1 MTQALLVV
9 EPGALSTVQDCGR
22 RNCAHLGVSPSGA
35 ADWFSS
41 RAANRL
47 AGNAECAA
55 LLETTLSGI
64 KLQTLVASRIAV
76 TGAKA
81 DLSIDGRPAAPWQ
94 AHDVPAHSHIEV
106 GGARRGLR
114 SYIAV
119 EGGIA
124 VPGVLGGASTDLGAG
139 FGGHE
144 GRALRAGD
152 VLASQPAQ
160 SIRSAGALAPEKT
173 SERFPEESV
182 PHWTSP
188 CVLRAIRGPHASRIG
203 DAALEQL
210 LMRSFAVSSRS
221 TRQGLRLEGEPL
233 TLERPTDIPS
243 AGACA
248 GCVQVT
254 SDGLPLVLLAEHQS
268 TGGYAYALGVITADL
283 PRAGQLRPGDSV
295 RFELVGLVD
304 AAHALELAMRRLL
317 GERIDTTGTLAQG
330 FFEGV

>member
-1 MTQALLVV
+1 MTQTFRVV

-22 RNCAHLGVSPSGA
+22 RKCAHLGVSPSGA

-47 AGNAECAA
+47 VGNAECAA

-64 KLQTLVASRIAV
+64 KLQALVASRIAV

-81 DLSIDGRPAAPWQ
+81 DLSIDGRPTALWQ
-94 AHDVPAHSHIEV
+94 VHDVPAHSHIEV

-124 VPGVLGGASTDLGAG
+124 VPSVLGGASTDLGAG

-144 GRALRAGD
+144 GRALRPGD
-152 VLASQPAQ
+152 VLVSQPTQ
-160 SIRSAGALAPEKT
+160 TERQCSHGALAPC
-173 SERFPEESV
+173 SFPEESV

-210 LMRSFAVSSRS
+210 LMRPFAVSSRS

-330 FFEGV
+330 FFEGA